1 MLEISPEVALR
12 FQDVLLDGS
21 QTELQL
27 AGGGSA
33 SPEDRESLS
42 FYWECDA
49 PFDALCLAES
59 QSSDPPESV
68 LIPYG
73 YYLDCK

>member
-42 FYWECDA
+42 FYWE
-49 PFDALCLAES
+49 
-59 QSSDPPESV
+59 SV